1 MTQKP
6 DDIVTVYTTDNA
18 TQAEI
23 LRAALHGE
31 GIKCKIGG
39 ERQAGLA
46 GIGSMEIQ
54 LLVRAEDADRARAFL
69 DEHLRQGM
77 NDDES
82 ATQ

>member
-23 LRAALHGE
+23 LRGALHGE
-31 GIKCKIGG
+31 GIKCEIGG

-69 DEHLRQGM
+69 EEHLRQEM
-77 NDDES
+77 NDDDS